1 MIRHLSI
8 LSICAAGLS
17 SCIITPK
24 NLVPDMPHNAMWRQ
38 RAQQE
43 AMAARVHL
51 PAAQQANT
59 PLTPTATP
67 VQPEPVAQSPIQPTA
82 VTPKPVAVTPK
93 PVTPVAKPAA
103 KPAGTRITQAPA
115 TKPTVTTPKPVAVTP
130 TPVTPT
136 PVAVTPQP
144 VPTTPAVTPTVP
156 TPAPAITSKAD
167 LKRITNENGVIPYAK
182 RVPGD
187 PTRVYNPLAPDLTIR
202 TVHPTTGKPLPKDT
216 ILKVSGTEF
225 MFKVP

>member
-24 NLVPDMPHNAMWRQ
+24 DLVPDMPHNAMWRQ

-51 PAAQQANT
+51 PAAQQAST

-67 VQPEPVAQSPIQPTA
+67 IQPEPVAQAPIHPSA

-93 PVTPVAKPAA
+93 PVTPAAKPAA
-103 KPAGTRITQAPA
+103 KPTGTRITQAPA
-115 TKPTVTTPKPVAVTP
+115 AKPTVTPPKPVAVAP
-130 TPVTPT
+130 KPVTPT

-144 VPTTPAVTPTVP
+144 VPTTPTVAPTVP
-156 TPAPAITSKAD
+156 APKPTITSKTD
-167 LKRITNENGVIPYAK
+167 LKSITNENGVIPYAK

-202 TVHPTTGKPLPKDT
+202 TVDPTTGKPLPKNT

-225 MFKVP
+225 KFKVP